1 MKRFSAGDQQVR
13 ERTMI
18 YGIRRI
24 IEEEGNIEQMN
35 KEFRMMKWIKEEA
48 GHLRVQSR
56 FRSYPGI

>member
-48 GHLRVQSR
+48 RPFKGSIQV
-56 FRSYPGI
+56 

>member
-13 ERTMI
+13 ERTKI

-24 IEEEGNIEQMN
+24 IEEEGNIEHTN

-48 GHLRVQSR
+48 RPFKGSIQV
-56 FRSYPGI
+56 